1 MPEHEFICIGCP
13 LGCRVSLRVSEKGEI
28 ENVTGNE
35 CKEGKEYVI
44 AEFRAPVRIFTA
56 TILTEREGF
65 LLPIRT
71 DKPIHKN
78 KLKELMRALAHV
90 RVNPPVKTG
99 EVLIHNILGT
109 GANLVATGMLNNTQ
123 IRHPIPRQSQK
134 AS

>member
-1 MPEHEFICIGCP
+1 MSEHEFICIGCP

-56 TILTEREGF
+56 TILTEKERC
-65 LLPIRT
+65 LLPVRT
-71 DKPIHKN
+71 DTPIHKN
-78 KLKELMRALAHV
+78 QLKELIRALAKV
-90 RVNPPVKTG
+90 RVNAPVKAG

-109 GANLVATGMLNNTQ
+109 GANLVASGSL
-123 IRHPIPRQSQK
+123 
-134 AS
+134 